1 MEQRLDLRGLEPPE
15 PLERI
20 LDALAGMRADDC
32 LRVLLPHEPF
42 PLYALLRPMGYRWRV
57 DGRVGCC
64 ELLIWSGDGLSGRA
78 EKI

>member
-1 MEQRLDLRGLEPPE
+1 
-15 PLERI
+15 
-20 LDALAGMRADDC
+20 MRADDC